1 MQIVTDI
8 LVIIGAIAVLYAVI
22 TGLRKLQSV
31 IRKKRQD
38 RLERLAQSGSIHL
51 NVLGRIDEIEA
62 FTKQHLRDIE
72 RKLKST
78 QEDFDAV
85 GDLDRDVQNLATI
98 VHAQKQQIDA
108 LNAAHK
114 ILSRRIA
121 RLDEEI
127 TGNGD
132 DIPETVDEEYAA
144 L

>member
-22 TGLRKLQSV
+22 TGLRKLQSA
-31 IRKKRQD
+31 ILKKRQD

-72 RKLKST
+72 RKLKSS